1 MATAGAG
8 AWAYARAAA
17 NRLVGGTAQESVVRG
32 VLSQW
37 IAESGW
43 GWPPLRRN
51 PGNLARGWA
60 KGLGY
65 PFSVQTP
72 NPQPSNPI
80 VTFATLKGGAYAY
93 ADGLRAYPR
102 YNTAQALATKG
113 DGLGFAVAVCRA
125 GYGTNEATVKSV
137 YALLGNPPKP
147 SVGYRVT
154 TARVYLRT
162 GAGTA
167 YRAIELLGIAAK
179 LVTLAAVRGGAYT
192 VNGQR
197 RTDWYRVRAP
207 SGKTGY
213 VAAAYT
219 KAV

>member
-1 MATAGAG
+1 VA
-8 AWAYARAAA
+8 
-17 NRLVGGTAQESVVRG
+17 GTATDSVVRG

-60 KGLGY
+60 KGFGY
-65 PFSVQTP
+65 PYTVQNP

-80 VTFATLKGGAYAY
+80 VTFTTLKGGAYCY

-102 YNTAQALATKG
+102 YNTAQQLAEHG

-125 GYGTNEATVKSV
+125 GYGTSESTVRSV
-137 YALLGNPPKP
+137 YALLGNPPHP
-147 SVGYRVT
+147 APQVRIT
-154 TARVYLRT
+154 TARVYLRS
-162 GAGTA
+162 GASTA
-167 YRAIELLGIAAK
+167 YRALELLPIGAR
-179 LVTLAAVRGGAYT
+179 LAVLASVRGGAYT
-192 VNGQR
+192 AGGVR
-197 RTDWYRVRAP
+197 HTDWYRVKAP
-207 SGKTGY
+207 SGRTGY

-219 KAV
+219 RKA